1 MRTADANVAR
11 FSDWRA
17 NRDRRDRQVLK
28 EGLAAAVDAVYEWTG
43 RDQDVR
49 VAIVAMYGDPHA
61 GAEDGPE
68 GGRGVPV
75 EAQFIS
81 LDGARPLT
89 DVQRR
94 HLALETMRSASEPLY
109 REITMG
115 LALADLLEDLAEA
128 TEDGDA
134 EAAADYSMIMK
145 ALRRHKNG
153 GSDGDHQA

>member
-1 MRTADANVAR
+1 MRAVASVTR

-17 NRDRRDRQVLK
+17 DRDRRARQVLK
-28 EGLAAAVDAVYEWTG
+28 DGLDAAVDAVYDWTG

-49 VAIVAMYGDPHA
+49 VALVAMYGDPHA
-61 GAEDGPE
+61 GAVEGTD

-94 HLALETMRSASEPLY
+94 HLALETMRAASEELY
-109 REITMG
+109 RQITMG
-115 LALADLLEDLAEA
+115 LDLADVIEELAAAAETGNAEA
-128 TEDGDA
+128 MA
-134 EAAADYSMIMK
+134 QYSTIMK
-145 ALRRHKNG
+145 ALERHQNG
-153 GSDGDHQA
+153 GTDGDHTT